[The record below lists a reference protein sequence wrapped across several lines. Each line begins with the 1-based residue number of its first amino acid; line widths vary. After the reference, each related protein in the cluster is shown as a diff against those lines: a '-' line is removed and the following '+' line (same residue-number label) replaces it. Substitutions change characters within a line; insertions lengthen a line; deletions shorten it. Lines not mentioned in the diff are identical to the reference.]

1 MYIIVAMMLLADQP
15 FTSHKIELTEAV
27 QIAEKVQTYL
37 VENVKDYTGLLIKRE
52 YVNGKD
58 TGHQYLR
65 FKFREN
71 PLSIYL
77 KFQKPASLQNREILY
92 HGGDEILVKRGG
104 RKNSNLTLA
113 IAANSPLAS
122 EDNRYTINEM
132 GLKKLTEKLIV
143 QLKTEMVIPDTEI
156 IVYDNAKLDGR
167 IITHYRMIHHTKTD
181 ATLSRQAEISIDKE
195 LNIPIY
201 YRAIGWGEPTIVLE
215 EYAFRD
221 IVLNVGLTDEDF
233 SESNQEYG
241 FQKKN

>member
-15 FTSHKIELTEAV
+15 PTSRQIEFAEAV

-37 VENVKDYTGLLIKRE
+37 TENVKDYTGMLVRRE

-71 PLSIYL
+71 PLGIYL

-92 HGGDEILVKRGG
+92 NGGDDIIVKRGG
-104 RKNSNLTLA
+104 RKNSNMTLI
-113 IAANSPLAS
+113 IASNSPLATENS
-122 EDNRYTINEM
+122 RYTIGEM
-132 GLKKLTEKLIV
+132 GLKKLAEKLII
-143 QLKTEMVIPDTEI
+143 QLKTEMVVPNTEI
-156 IVYDNAKLDGR
+156 VVYDNAKLDGR
-167 IITHYRMIHHTKTD
+167 IITHYRMTHYTKTD

-221 IVLNVGLTDEDF
+221 VVLNVGLTDADF